1 MARPKVTLKI
11 ASSLDGKIALANG
24 HSEWVT
30 GEAAREHGR
39 RLRGSH
45 DAIAVGANTARLD
58 NPQLTTRISGLSNP
72 ARIVFD
78 TQATLS
84 PQSNL
89 AQTAG
94 DTPVYLIVGQFNSTV
109 QTLADLGVK
118 TIEAGVGADGR
129 IDLPRAL
136 ELLHRQGLH
145 SLLLEGGG
153 ALAASFIKADV
164 VDVIEW
170 YRASIIMGGDGR
182 SAVGDLGLDLMG
194 DSYRF
199 ERVSIN
205 EVGIDIHER
214 YERVRG

>member
-1 MARPKVTLKI
+1 MARPKITLKI

-30 GEAAREHGR
+30 SDAARKHGR

-45 DAIAVGANTARLD
+45 DAIAIGSNTARLD
-58 NPQLTTRISGLSNP
+58 NPQLTTRLSGLGDP
-72 ARIVFD
+72 VRVIFD
-78 TQATLS
+78 TKGRLS
-84 PQSNL
+84 PHSNL

-94 DTPVYLIVGQFNSTV
+94 DIPVYLLVGQVNSATR
-109 QTLADLGVK
+109 TLADLGVNI
-118 TIEAGVGADGR
+118 IEVGMNTDER

-136 ELLHRQGLH
+136 ELLHRHGLH

-153 ALAASFIKADV
+153 TLAASFIKANV

-170 YRASIIMGGDGR
+170 YRASIIVGGDGR
-182 SAVGDLGLDLMG
+182 SSIGDLGLELMG

-199 ERVSIN
+199 ERVSIQD
-205 EVGIDIHER
+205 VGIDIHER
-214 YERVRG
+214 YERVRD